1 MRIYCLFEHEIPSF
15 CLHLFS
21 SEKGHTDSNEY
32 IAKYNIKKNKTQKNQ
47 RPKTMEQ
54 FKTFFL
60 HRQSVRHKK
69 KYNSMQKKEKKSKN
83 KIVTFKTNIRR
94 TTNKKQNI

>member
-21 SEKGHTDSNEY
+21 SLKKGTL
-32 IAKYNIKKNKTQKNQ
+32 IAKEYRKK
-47 RPKTMEQ
+47 PKTMEQ

-60 HRQSVRHKK
+60 FHRQSVATKR
-69 KYNSMQKKEKKSKN
+69 NIIPCKN
-83 KIVTFKTNIRR
+83 KAELLHLRR
-94 TTNKKQNI
+94 TSEEE